1 MEYTKTASGICV
13 DDFYAGGVKEG
24 KYGVALI
31 MNKKPCRCAAV
42 FTTNTM
48 KAAPVLVSMEK
59 VKKGDLQAVIVNS
72 GNANACV
79 KGGLEDAK
87 KMCELAGKI
96 LSISP
101 EKVAVSSTG
110 IIGRKIDLAVIEDRA
125 KKAMDSLANTP
136 EGSSSAAKAIMTT
149 DTVKKEL
156 SFEYKGIEIG
166 SICKGVG
173 MLCPNMATM
182 LCFITTNADLPKKDL
197 QACLKEA
204 VDDSFNMTSVDG
216 DMSTNDTV
224 LLLSSAKLKCPRGD
238 FQMLLSHI
246 TKELSKLL
254 VRDGEG
260 ATKYIEVE
268 VLGAKDKKTA
278 RSAVQ
283 AIISSPL
290 VKTAVYGENP
300 NWGRIAAAM
309 GKVIEFDFSRTD
321 LSFESGD
328 KKASVVEK
336 GDMRDLAPAR
346 EILKNKDIRIV
357 VNLNCGKEKATG
369 WGCDLTEGYI
379 KINAEYN

>member
-1 MEYTKTASGICV
+1 MDYKKTSSGVCV
-13 DDFYAGGVKEG
+13 DDFYASGVKEG
-24 KYGVALI
+24 KYGVAFI
-31 MNKKPCRCAAV
+31 MNKAPCRCAAV

-48 KAAPVLVSMEK
+48 KAAPVLLSMEK
-59 VKKGDLQAVIVNS
+59 VKKGGLQAVIVNS

-79 KGGLEDAK
+79 KGGMDDAK
-87 KMCELAGKI
+87 NMCEIAGK
-96 LSISP
+96 LLGLAP
-101 EKVAVSSTG
+101 EKIAVSSTG
-110 IIGRKIDLAVIEDRA
+110 IIGRKIDLAIIEERA
-125 KKAMDSLANTP
+125 KKAKESLANTP
-136 EGSSSAAKAIMTT
+136 EGSGSAARAIMTT

-166 SICKGVG
+166 AICKGVG

-182 LCFITTNADLPKKDL
+182 LCFITTNADLPEKDL
-197 QACLKEA
+197 QSCLKEA

-224 LLLSSAKLKCPRGD
+224 LLLSNGRKKCVKAD
-238 FQMLLSHI
+238 FQEILSYL
-246 TKELSKLL
+246 TKELAKLL

-268 VLGAKDKKTA
+268 VRGAKDKKTA
-278 RSAVQ
+278 RRAVQ

-309 GKVIEFDFSRTD
+309 GKVIVFDFSKTD
-321 LSFESGD
+321 LSFESGG
-328 KKASVVEK
+328 KIASVVEQ
-336 GDMRDLAPAR
+336 GEMRDLAPAR
-346 EILKNKDIRIV
+346 AVLKEKDIRII
-357 VNLNCGKEKATG
+357 VNLNSGKEKAVG
-369 WGCDLTEGYI
+369 YGCDLTEGYI

>member
-1 MEYTKTASGICV
+1 MEYKKTTSGVCV
-13 DDFYAGGVKEG
+13 DDFYASGAKEG

-31 MNKKPCRCAAV
+31 MNKNPCRCAAV

-48 KAAPVLVSMEK
+48 KAAPVLLSKEK
-59 VKKGDLQAVIVNS
+59 VKKGGIQAIIVNS

-79 KGGLEDAK
+79 KGGMDDAK
-87 KMCELAGKI
+87 SMCEIAGK
-96 LSISP
+96 LLGLAP
-101 EKVAVSSTG
+101 ERIAVSSTG
-110 IIGRKIDLAVIEDRA
+110 IIGRKIDLAIIETRA
-125 KKAMDSLANTP
+125 IKAKESLANSP
-136 EGSSSAAKAIMTT
+136 EASGNAARAIMTT

-156 SFEYKGIEIG
+156 SFSYKGIEIG
-166 SICKGVG
+166 AICKGVG

-182 LCFITTNADLPKKDL
+182 LCFITTNADLPEKDL

-224 LLLSSAKLKCPRGD
+224 LLLSNAKVKCARAD
-238 FQMLLSHI
+238 FQELLSYI
-246 TKELSKLL
+246 TKELAKLL

-268 VLGAKDKKTA
+268 VLGAKDRKTA

-283 AIISSPL
+283 SIISSPL

-309 GKVIEFDFSRTD
+309 GKVIEFDFSKTD
-321 LSFESGD
+321 LSFESGG
-328 KKASVVEK
+328 KKAVVVEH
-336 GDMRDLAPAR
+336 GEMRDLAPAR
-346 EILKNKDIRIV
+346 EVLKGKDIHII
-357 VNLNCGKEKATG
+357 VNLNSGKEKAVG
-369 WGCDLTEGYI
+369 YGCDLTEGYI